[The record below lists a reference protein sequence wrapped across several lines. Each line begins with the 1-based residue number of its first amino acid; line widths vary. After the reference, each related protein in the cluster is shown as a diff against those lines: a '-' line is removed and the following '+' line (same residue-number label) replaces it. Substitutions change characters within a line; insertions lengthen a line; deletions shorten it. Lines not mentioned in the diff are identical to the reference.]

1 MNESSIH
8 KCNAQP
14 ICLQRLKEALRKES
28 AAAPKKTLKELEK
41 AREEAGLTPL
51 FGQIQAF

>member
-1 MNESSIH
+1 MNESSTH
-8 KCNAQP
+8 KRNAQP

-28 AAAPKKTLKELEK
+28 AAAPKKTRKELEK
-41 AREEAGLTPL
+41 AREKAGLTPL